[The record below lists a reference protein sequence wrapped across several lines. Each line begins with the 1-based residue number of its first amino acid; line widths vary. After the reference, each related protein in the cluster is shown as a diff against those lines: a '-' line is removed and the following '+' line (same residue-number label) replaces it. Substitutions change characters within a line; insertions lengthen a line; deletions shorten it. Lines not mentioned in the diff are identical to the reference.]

1 LNNGLFFLA
10 ILQVLIKFSEKQ
22 FHVTEEE
29 VEIVTDQSD
38 DGEEEEEKQDD
49 DDDVPELTTS

>member
-1 LNNGLFFLA
+1 MA
-10 ILQVLIKFSEKQ
+10 ILQVLNKFSEKQ
-22 FHVTEEE
+22 FHVIEEE

-38 DGEEEEEKQDD
+38 DGEEEEEQKDED